1 MIIEA
6 TRLTRA
12 GQLQRA
18 TALIRDS
25 LAGRAPAAG
34 ERGPAQRGTV
44 VDAEVVREP
53 STDAPIRVAATVVD
67 DAPTRPAA
75 TGEVGSGSAAASD
88 GQFVAGRF
96 GTGALARDYKLF
108 IPPAAASGP
117 LPLVVLLHGCKQD
130 PDDFARGTAMNEAAS
145 RAGGQPFYALY
156 PAQARDANVAKCWNW
171 FKPTDQVRGGGEAG
185 LIAALTAEVI
195 GRHAIDPARVYV
207 AGLSAGGA
215 MTAIL
220 GDAYPELFAAIGVHS
235 GLPRGAAR
243 DVTSAFSAMKQGART
258 PPAVAA
264 TAAPPTIVFHGDR
277 DATVHPV
284 NGEHVVGPRVAG
296 LVLEEE
302 AGHAGRAFTRRRWRD
317 DAGRVRAEHWIV
329 HGAGHAWSGGRS
341 AGSFTDPTGPDAT
354 AAMLAF
360 FFAQRLRVGDTG
372 A

>member
-1 MIIEA
+1 MILEA

-18 TALIRDS
+18 TALIRAS
-25 LAGRAPAAG
+25 LSGRAPAAG
-34 ERGPAQRGTV
+34 ADAPDRRGVV
-44 VDAEVVREP
+44 VDAEVVRVP
-53 STDAPIRVAATVVD
+53 PDTPLRVDATVVGE
-67 DAPTRPAA
+67 AATEPATRPAPTPA
-75 TGEVGSGSAAASD
+75 TEGR
-88 GQFVAGRF
+88 FVAGRF
-96 GTGALARDYKLF
+96 GTGALARDFKLF
-108 IPPAAASGP
+108 IPPGAGSGP

-130 PDDFARGTAMNEAAS
+130 PDDFARGTAMNEAAA

-185 LIAALTAEVI
+185 LIAALTADVI
-195 GRHAIDPARVYV
+195 ARHAIDPRRVYV

-220 GDAYPELFAAIGVHS
+220 GDAYPDLFAAIGVHS

-243 DVTSAFSAMKQGART
+243 DVPSAFSAMKQGARM
-258 PPAVAA
+258 PAG
-264 TAAPPTIVFHGDR
+264 TAPTGAPVPTIVFHGDR

-296 LVLEEE
+296 LALEEE
-302 AGHAGRAFTRRRWRD
+302 VGRAGRAWTRRRWRD
-317 DAGRVRAEHWIV
+317 DAGLVRAEHWIV
-329 HGAGHAWSGGRS
+329 HGGGHAWSGGRS
-341 AGSFTDPTGPDAT
+341 AGSFTDPAGPDAT

-360 FFAQRLRVGDTG
+360 FFAQERPLGDT
-372 A
+372 AA